1 MFASSLGLGIRF
13 WLFNRSSS
21 PPVSV
26 EATPSIG
33 LDSGVTFWR
42 SDFVVPDAG
51 TPQRLRGVVGT
62 YLRADISVT
71 MWKSLTI
78 RFDVS
83 AFLPQELSNDEPI
96 FDGPLILLF
105 GLSIGL
111 DLMFLEGGV

>member
-1 MFASSLGLGIRF
+1 
-13 WLFNRSSS
+13 
-21 PPVSV
+21 
-26 EATPSIG
+26 
-33 LDSGVTFWR
+33 
-42 SDFVVPDAG
+42 VPDAG